1 MNVYILWMKVGKDMK
16 CCSLDMPMASALMN
30 SNQLCFTCVR
40 LMQDA
45 ASQNFSINGIDCP
58 ELQTPSH
65 TEELL
70 GMNSCWDRGKSF
82 VFEDM
87 TTNTFPML
95 QWMAPIPVTTW
106 KILIGISGYQK
117 KTFNWKLVLRGNKWD
132 VEGRNRLHFFIQ
144 IWNQN

>member
-1 MNVYILWMKVGKDMK
+1 
-16 CCSLDMPMASALMN
+16 
-30 SNQLCFTCVR
+30 
-40 LMQDA
+40 
-45 ASQNFSINGIDCP
+45 
-58 ELQTPSH
+58 
-65 TEELL
+65 
-70 GMNSCWDRGKSF
+70 
-82 VFEDM
+82 
-87 TTNTFPML
+87 ML